1 MVPQEWMLSMS
12 RIKIFPSERM
22 DREYP
27 WTIWAV
33 GWLAIFKAFLWLAY
47 EPVQAE
53 PLLKLLGA
61 KFLLNAIPLIIFAVG
76 IWNLKKW
83 AVWGLT
89 ALSIANLIFFAVNP
103 ETLNAVLVVSEVR
116 IYSII
121 LSFLSL
127 LCNGPLGDIFI
138 LCAAPNM
145 LKHVK
150 KS

>member
-1 MVPQEWMLSMS
+1 MS
-12 RIKIFPSERM
+12 QVKVFPPERM
-22 DREYP
+22 DPEYP

-47 EPVQAE
+47 EPVEAE
-53 PLLKLLGA
+53 SVLRLLGT
-61 KFLLNAIPLIIFAVG
+61 KFLLNMIPLVIFAIGV
-76 IWNLKKW
+76 WNRRKW
-83 AVWGLT
+83 AVWGLI
-89 ALSIANLIFFAVNP
+89 ALSIANLIFFIVNP

-121 LSFLSL
+121 LSFLTL

-138 LCAAPNM
+138 LCAAASM

-150 KS
+150 T

>member
-1 MVPQEWMLSMS
+1 MS
-12 RIKIFPSERM
+12 QVKLFPSERM
-22 DREYP
+22 DPEYP

-47 EPVQAE
+47 EPVEAE
-53 PLLKLLGA
+53 SVLRLLGT
-61 KFLLNAIPLIIFAVG
+61 KFLLNMVPLVILAIGV
-76 IWNLKKW
+76 WNRRKW
-83 AVWGLT
+83 AVWGLI
-89 ALSIANLIFFAVNP
+89 ALSVANLIFFIVNP

-121 LSFLSL
+121 LSFLTL

-138 LCAAPNM
+138 LCAAASM

-150 KS
+150 S